1 MKIAIIGAGSV
12 GTNLHH
18 AFELKGIKTELIHG
32 RPLTAPKTPKPLSGL
47 FYGQPLAARSS
58 RALHPLKGE
67 GVVDGGGNEPAGN
80 GQMLNGFDVYIY
92 AIADQAL
99 REVVSVIHA
108 PKALH
113 LHTSGT
119 MPIDVFG
126 EDKPHAGIL
135 YFFQSF
141 SRDVLIDDWSGIP
154 CFISGRN
161 IDDIAAIYS
170 LAQTLTSRIY
180 EANQHDRERLHIAG
194 VFANN
199 YTNLMYRIAADILK
213 DTQIPFEAL
222 LPLIDNTAAKVHK
235 MAPKDAQ
242 TGPAQRGD
250 EAVME
255 HQIEVLSK
263 QVPSTKEG
271 DGFSAEEKVAVYQ
284 ALGALIEKKHIHPK
298 PKEE

>member
-1 MKIAIIGAGSV
+1 M

-18 AFELKGIKTELIHG
+18 AFSLKGIKTELIHA
-32 RPLTAPKTPKPLSGL
+32 RPLTAPRPPKG
-47 FYGQPLAARSS
+47 GDVPLA
-58 RALHPLKGE
+58 
-67 GVVDGGGNEPAGN
+67 
-80 GQMLNGFDVYIY
+80 DVYIY

-99 REVVSVIHA
+99 REVVSKIHA

-119 MPIDVFG
+119 MPIEVFG
-126 EDKPHAGIL
+126 EDKPHSGIL

-141 SRDVLIDDWSGIP
+141 SREVLIDEWSGIP

-250 EAVME
+250 EGI
-255 HQIEVLSK
+255 QIRLLAAP
-263 QVPSTKEG
+263 QLRP
-271 DGFSAEEKVAVYQ
+271 
-284 ALGALIEKKHIHPK
+284 
-298 PKEE
+298 